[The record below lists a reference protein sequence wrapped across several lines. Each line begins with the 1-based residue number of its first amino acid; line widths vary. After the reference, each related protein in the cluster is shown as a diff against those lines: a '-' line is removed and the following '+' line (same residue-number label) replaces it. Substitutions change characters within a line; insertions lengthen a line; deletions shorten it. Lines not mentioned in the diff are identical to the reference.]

1 MPVSAPDRR
10 SRFPASQAR
19 QGGRSNDAPLAIV
32 ERPAT
37 LVQVTTRKGRQ
48 AELAAAIAR
57 TLGLDLPEPGH
68 VVTTSDKAAL
78 WLQPGCW
85 LIEAPAE
92 QRGELPGA
100 LAQALKGIAAVV
112 DQSHGRCVIEISGA
126 EARAVL
132 ARLCRLDLHERVF
145 TPGHSAATLVGHVSC
160 LIHRVD
166 SETPCFR
173 LLVGS
178 TFAEWLLD
186 EITAA
191 AASQGWSFTPA
202 REAAT

>member
-1 MPVSAPDRR
+1 MSAPDRR
-10 SRFPASQAR
+10 SRFPASQPR
-19 QGGRSNDAPLAIV
+19 NGGRSNDAPLAIV

-37 LVQVTTRKGRQ
+37 LVQVTARKGRQ
-48 AELAAAIAR
+48 AELAAAIAGA
-57 TLGLDLPEPGH
+57 LGLDLPEAGQ
-68 VVTTSDKAAL
+68 VASAADKAAL

-85 LIEAPAE
+85 LIAAPAE
-92 QRGELPGA
+92 QHDTLPA
-100 LAQALKGIAAVV
+100 SLAESLKGIAAVV
-112 DQSHGRCVIEISGA
+112 DQSHGRCVIDISGG
-126 EARAVL
+126 EARSVL

-145 TPGHSAATLVGHVSC
+145 VPGHSAATLVGHVSC

-166 SETPCFR
+166 GETPCFR

-191 AASQGWSFTPA
+191 AASHGWRFTPA
-202 REAAT
+202 SEAAA

>member
-1 MPVSAPDRR
+1 MSASDRR
-10 SRFPASQAR
+10 SRFPASQAH

-37 LVQVTTRKGRQ
+37 LVQVTARKGRQ
-48 AELAAAIAR
+48 AELAAAIGKAF
-57 TLGLDLPEPGH
+57 GLELPEAGR
-68 VVTTSDKAAL
+68 VATAADKAAL

-85 LIEAPAE
+85 LIAAPAE
-92 QRGELPGA
+92 QRGELPGT

-112 DQSHGRCVIEISGA
+112 DQSHGRSVIEISGG

-145 TPGHSAATLVGHVSC
+145 ASGHSAATLVGHVSC

-166 SETPCFR
+166 GTTPCFR

-186 EITAA
+186 EITSA
-191 AASQGWSFTPA
+191 AASQGWRFTPA
-202 REAAT
+202 SEAAA

>member
-1 MPVSAPDRR
+1 MGADR
-10 SRFPASQAR
+10 SRRPESARDAS
-19 QGGRSNDAPLAIV
+19 
-32 ERPAT
+32 
-37 LVQVTTRKGRQ
+37 RKGRQ
-48 AELAAAIAR
+48 AELTAAIDR
-57 TLGLDLPEPGH
+57 TLGLDLPEAGR
-68 VVTTSDKAAL
+68 VTTASDMAAL

-85 LIEAPAE
+85 LIEAPAG
-92 QRGELPGA
+92 QRSELPGT

-112 DQSHGRCVIEISGA
+112 DQSHGRCVIEISGT

-145 TPGHSAATLVGHVSC
+145 APGHSAATLVGHVSC
-160 LIHRVD
+160 LIHRLD
-166 SETPCFR
+166 GETPSFR

-191 AASQGWSFTPA
+191 AASQGWRFTPA
-202 REAAT
+202 GEVVA

>member
-1 MPVSAPDRR
+1 MSAPDRR

-19 QGGRSNDAPLAIV
+19 KGGRAGDTPLAIV

-37 LVQVTTRKGRQ
+37 LVQVTARKGRQ
-48 AELAAAIAR
+48 AELAAAIAKA
-57 TLGLDLPEPGH
+57 LALDLPEAGR
-68 VVTTSDKAAL
+68 VATASDMAAL

-85 LIEAPAE
+85 LIEAPAG
-92 QRGELPGA
+92 QRDELPGT
-100 LAQALKGIAAVV
+100 LAQALKGIAAMV

-145 TPGHSAATLVGHVSC
+145 QPGHSASTLVGHVSC
-160 LIHRVD
+160 LIHRLD
-166 SETPCFR
+166 GETSSFR

-186 EITAA
+186 ELTAA
-191 AASQGWSFTPA
+191 AASYGWSFTPA
-202 REAAT
+202 GEAAA

>member
-1 MPVSAPDRR
+1 MSASDRR

-19 QGGRSNDAPLAIV
+19 KGGRASDAPLAII

-37 LVQVTTRKGRQ
+37 LVQVTMRKDRQ

-57 TLGLDLPEPGH
+57 TLGLDLPEPGQ
-68 VVTTSDKAAL
+68 VATASDTAAL

-85 LIEAPAE
+85 LIAAPAE
-92 QRGELPGA
+92 QRGELPGT

-112 DQSHGRCVIEISGA
+112 DQSHGRCVIQTSGT
-126 EARAVL
+126 ETRAVL

-145 TPGHSAATLVGHVSC
+145 EPGHSAATLVGHVSC
-160 LIHRVD
+160 LIHRID
-166 SETPCFR
+166 GETPSFR

-186 EITAA
+186 ELTAA
-191 AASQGWSFTPA
+191 AASYGWSFAPA
-202 REAAT
+202 GEAAA

>member
-1 MPVSAPDRR
+1 MSAPDRR
-10 SRFPASQAR
+10 SRFPTSQAR
-19 QGGRSNDAPLAIV
+19 KGGRAGDVPLAII
-32 ERPAT
+32 ERLAT
-37 LVQVTTRKGRQ
+37 LVQVTARKGLH

-68 VVTTSDKAAL
+68 VATISDKAAL
-78 WLQPGCW
+78 WLQPGSW
-85 LIEAPAE
+85 LIEAPAG
-92 QRGELPGA
+92 QRGELPHT
-100 LAQALKGIAAVV
+100 LAEALKGIAAVV

-145 TPGHSAATLVGHVSC
+145 APGHSAATLVGHVSC
-160 LIHRVD
+160 LIHRLD
-166 SETPCFR
+166 CETPCFR

-191 AASQGWSFTPA
+191 AASHGWRFTPA
-202 REAAT
+202 SEAAA